1 MVGITQQ
8 YYLNIMFFCNLLNN
22 ANYRTG
28 IRIYQY
34 FHILPQCY
42 LLLTRTSLINHFYI
56 IIMILQIPVNNVL
69 LQKDLKSFDPRSIC
83 YCLFFYRHF
92 YFLCFLSNLNGNG
105 RLSSFLS
112 RDHTLFG
119 YGSYLFI
126 CSFIRCFI
134 LRCDRCNNW

>member
-1 MVGITQQ
+1 M
-8 YYLNIMFFCNLLNN
+8 LFCNYLNN
-22 ANYRTG
+22 ANYRAG
-28 IRIYQY
+28 ICIYQY
-34 FHILPQCY
+34 FHIHPQYHHLYNCY
-42 LLLTRTSLINHFYI
+42 QHSYFISCFNI
-56 IIMILQIPVNNVL
+56 IIKFLQIPVNHTI

-83 YCLFFYRHF
+83 YYLFLYCHF